1 MGFKA
6 EISTEARVTLLSRPH
21 ISILLVPFCERVNGE
36 LELTIGVNVAS
47 KKRCDESNGAEK
59 HMT

>member
-21 ISILLVPFCERVNGE
+21 ISILLVPFCERVNRE

-47 KKRCDESNGAEK
+47 KKWCDE
-59 HMT
+59 